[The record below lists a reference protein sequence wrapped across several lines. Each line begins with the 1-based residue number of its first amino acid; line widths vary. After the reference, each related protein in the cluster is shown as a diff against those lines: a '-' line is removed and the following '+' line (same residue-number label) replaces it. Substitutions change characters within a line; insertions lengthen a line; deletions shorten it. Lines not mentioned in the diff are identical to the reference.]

1 MSVHVSMS
9 DPFALAGSVDGRGTR
24 LAGRVALVTGA
35 GGNGTVLGCGA
46 AIARLFA
53 AQGALVG
60 VLDTSEEGVA
70 RTVEKIKS
78 EGGNA
83 VGLVADVTD
92 EQAVQ
97 QAVGKLAGT
106 LDRLDV
112 VVNNAAITSRVEP
125 VLTTSLDSWN
135 RTLEV
140 NVTGPLLVSRAAH
153 PYLVGSD
160 DGSIVNV
167 SSVAASRGLGNGA
180 YAASKGAVEA
190 FTLDLAFSWGLDGI
204 RVNCVAPGHLYAT
217 MSVNMPD
224 SVRETRRRGTLLG
237 TEGGGWDVA
246 WSALFLAS
254 PEARWLTGVILP
266 VDGGAS
272 MTTGVALAKRA
283 QSR

>member
-1 MSVHVSMS
+1 MTVHVSMS
-9 DPFALAGSVDGRGTR
+9 DPFALAGSVDGHGTR
-24 LAGRVALVTGA
+24 LAGRVALITGA
-35 GGNGTVLGCGA
+35 AGNDTVLGCGA

-60 VLDTSEEGVA
+60 VLDTSEEGVSH
-70 RTVEKIKS
+70 TVEKIKS
-78 EGGNA
+78 AGGKA

-92 EQAVQ
+92 EPAVQ
-97 QAVGKLAGT
+97 HAVRKLADT

-153 PYLVGSD
+153 PYLVRSD
-160 DGSIVNV
+160 DGSIVNI

-190 FTLDLAFSWGLDGI
+190 FTIDLAFSWGLDGI

-224 SVRETRRRGTLLG
+224 SVRESRRHGTLLG

-272 MTTGVALAKRA
+272 MTTGVALEKRA

>member
-1 MSVHVSMS
+1 VTAHVPMS
-9 DPFALAGSVDGRGTR
+9 DPFALAGSVDGHGTR

-35 GGNGTVLGCGA
+35 AGNDTVLGCGA

-53 AQGALVG
+53 AQGAFVG

-70 RTVEKIKS
+70 HTVEKIKS
-78 EGGNA
+78 AGGKA
-83 VGLVADVTD
+83 VGLVADITD
-92 EQAVQ
+92 EPAVQ
-97 QAVGKLAGT
+97 LAVKKLADN

-140 NVTGPLLVSRAAH
+140 NATGPMLVSRTAH
-153 PYLVGSD
+153 PYLARSD
-160 DGSIVNV
+160 DGSIVNI
-167 SSVAASRGLGNGA
+167 SSLAANRGLGHGA
-180 YAASKGAVEA
+180 YAVSKGAVQA
-190 FTLDLAFSWGLDGI
+190 LTIDLAFSWGLDGI

-224 SVRETRRRGTLLG
+224 SVRESRRQGTLLG
-237 TEGGGWDVA
+237 TEGGGWDIA

-254 PEARWLTGVILP
+254 PEARWITVVTLP
-266 VDGGAS
+266 VDGGATMS
-272 MTTGVALAKRA
+272 TAVALERRA